1 MVNAQVRR
9 NSQLHTLTG
18 SARSSI
24 FAQWAP
30 YTLNFTDAFEDATIS
45 HGRNASRGNSKWDS
59 GGPWLMNKSW
69 YELHPIGIF
78 DPTGNGPYLSSD
90 VTGWTHTPMADYTE
104 SELIALGT
112 RSIANAAP
120 TNPAF
125 SLPRAIGE
133 LKKDGLPSIGGTQL
147 WREKANFLKGSGSE
161 YLNIEFAWKPLI
173 SDVRKF
179 ANAVTTSDKIIA
191 QYRKASHTKV
201 RRRIAYPPEHSEKS
215 IKGNCFLTPAP
226 NTRIAEGYT
235 STVEE
240 RKTWFSGAFKYYIPV
255 SQMADSKLASHVL
268 EAKKLLGVR
277 LTPDVLWEL
286 APWSWAADW
295 FANTGD
301 IMTNVS
307 NLGTDGLVMQYGY
320 MMASRNYEKTTHF
333 SYQGKSGFKRFTAV
347 SKRRVAASPYGFT
360 TTFDGLSNRQK
371 AISAAIGITRV
382 R

>member
-1 MVNAQVRR
+1 MSNPHVQR
-9 NSQLHTLTG
+9 NSKLHTLTG
-18 SARSSI
+18 TNRSSI
-24 FAQWAP
+24 FASWAP
-30 YTLNFTDAFEDATIS
+30 YTLNYTDTFEQATIS
-45 HGRNASRGNSKWDS
+45 HGRRAYRGNSKFDS
-59 GGPWLMNKSW
+59 GGPWLMFKSW
-69 YELHPIGIF
+69 YELHPIAL
-78 DPTGNGPYLSSD
+78 DEPTGKGPFLSSD
-90 VTGWTHTPMADYTE
+90 VTGWTHSPMADYTD
-104 SELIALGT
+104 SEIIAQGT
-112 RSIANAAP
+112 RAIRNAAP

-133 LKKDGLPSIGGTQL
+133 LKKDGLPSIGGTEL
-147 WREKANFLKGSGSE
+147 WKEKANFLKGSGSE
-161 YLNIEFAWKPLI
+161 YLNLEFAWKPLI

-179 ANAVTTSDKIIA
+179 ANAVNDSDKIIA
-191 QYRKASHTKV
+191 QYRKASATKV

-215 IKGNCFLTPAP
+215 IRGNCFLVPSAS
-226 NTRIAEGYT
+226 TRNAEGYT
-235 STVEE
+235 TVVEE
-240 RKTWFSGAFKYYIPV
+240 RKSWFSGAFKYYVPV

-277 LTPDVLWEL
+277 LTPDLLWEL

-301 IMTNVS
+301 IMTNIS
-307 NLGTDGLVMQYGY
+307 NLGTDGLLMQYGY
-320 MMASRNYEKTTHF
+320 MMTSREYEKTTSF
-333 SYQGKSGFKRFTAV
+333 SYLGKSGFKRFSQV